1 MFLVAEIYTKAILLH
16 FCTAKTGS
24 EYRSICKQ
32 GNSLLIS
39 LRWNTVNIRIPA
51 FPIFHIREDL
61 SLFHKRINIGYFY
74 AIATGVICG
83 IIPVIIQKVLTQ
95 DPIPRA
101 TALFIKFIA
110 SALILLPFTA
120 PKIKKVQIP
129 KGFSRKLPISALF
142 YVATLVFL
150 YESYRYIPTGIGVC
164 LQYTF
169 PLFTMGFSALFLGF
183 RCTKQ
188 NVAAMILSLIGVAL
202 LSSGTLSSD
211 RAYIG
216 ILLGIGCAVAYAA
229 YFLWVEHQ
237 ELAAMD
243 TTVFVTLN
251 TCLSAVFLF
260 IYILVTKQLTFS
272 ISIQSL
278 LGLALSGGCTI
289 LASFCL
295 TLAIRHI
302 GSVHTSILG
311 AIEPIVCA
319 IAGFFVLGET
329 ISLRSG
335 IGIIVVLAAAVMVTL
350 SKHEK
355 KTTAGK

>member
-1 MFLVAEIYTKAILLH
+1 MN
-16 FCTAKTGS
+16 
-24 EYRSICKQ
+24 R
-32 GNSLLIS
+32 
-39 LRWNTVNIRIPA
+39 
-51 FPIFHIREDL
+51 
-61 SLFHKRINIGYFY
+61 KRINIGYLY
-74 AIATGVICG
+74 AIAVGVICG

-101 TALFIKFIA
+101 TALFIKFA
-110 SALILLPFTA
+110 GSALILLPFTA

-129 KGFSRKLPISALF
+129 QGFGWKLPVATLF

-150 YESYRYIPTGIGVC
+150 YESYRYIPTGIGVS

-169 PLFTMGFSALFLGF
+169 PLFTMGFSVLFFGF

-188 NVAAMILSLIGVAL
+188 SVVAMVLSLVGAML
-202 LSSGTLSSD
+202 LSSGTITSD

-216 ILLGIGCAVAYAA
+216 IILGIGCAVAYAA

-237 ELAAMD
+237 KLAAMD
-243 TTVFVTLN
+243 TTVFVALK

-272 ISIQSL
+272 ISFQTL
-278 LGLALSGGCTI
+278 LGLLLSGGCTI
-289 LASFCL
+289 LASIFL

-311 AIEPIVCA
+311 SIEPIVCA
-319 IAGFFVLGET
+319 VAGFFVLGET
-329 ISLRSG
+329 ISLRSS
-335 IGIIVVLAAAVMVTL
+335 IGIAVVLIAAIMVTL
-350 SKHEK
+350 SKQGA
-355 KTTAGK
+355 KTETEESAKFQGKG